1 MRGGGRT
8 RGLKD
13 TRATLI
19 AALLGYW
26 VAGIGSGLGLG
37 FVFGMGPAGL
47 WLGLAVGLAAAGGV
61 LTWRFRRKSGALLAN
76 ATA

>member
-1 MRGGGRT
+1 L

-19 AALLGYW
+19 AALFGYW

-37 FVFGMGPAGL
+37 FALGMGPAGL

-61 LTWRFRRKSGALLAN
+61 LTWRFRRKSGALVA
-76 ATA
+76 AAVP